1 MFEVKSIDET
11 FHIIDQAFSNYYL
24 EDEFLDIRQAVGRIA
39 SSDIFSKEDIPGF
52 DRSTVDGYAVVSSDT
67 FGCSGTYPAQL
78 ELSPEILMGDEAVRF
93 ISTGKAAY
101 VPTGG
106 RIPEGSD
113 SVVMIEYCED
123 PGDGYIYIEKPSAPG
138 SNIIFKGDDIR
149 KDAQAVKAGTV
160 LRPQEAGVLAAIGIT
175 GVNVKRKLRLGIIST
190 GDELVEAG
198 KIPGAAQ
205 IRDVNSYSIYAEA
218 TNYGI
223 GARFF
228 GIVRDNFKELLET
241 TKIALQECDIIA
253 ISGGSSVGN
262 RDETPEVITALGEPG
277 VLIHGISIKPGKP
290 TIIGKAGKKPVI
302 GLPGHPVSA
311 MIVFKII
318 VRYLIDTMNGI
329 KRKYNP
335 SLNAYMSENYSSNN
349 GRTEYLPV
357 SLVNTDKGFL
367 AQPVPG
373 KSGLIATLSRADG
386 YVEIKRGCEGLLKG
400 QNVDVMII

>member
-11 FHIIDQAFSNYYL
+11 LHIIDEAFSNYCL
-24 EDEFLDIRQAVGRIA
+24 EDEFLDIRLTVGRIA
-39 SSDIFSKEDIPGF
+39 SCDILSKEDVPGF

-67 FGCSGTYPAQL
+67 FGCSGSCPAQL
-78 ELSPEILMGDEAVRF
+78 ELSTEILMGDNAVRF
-93 ISTGKAAY
+93 ITVGKTAY

-106 RIPEGSD
+106 RIPEGAD

-149 KDAQAVKAGTV
+149 KNTTAIKSGTV
-160 LRPQEAGVLAAIGIT
+160 LRPQDVGVLAAIGIT
-175 GVNVKRKLRLGIIST
+175 GINVKRKLRLGIIST

-198 KIPGAAQ
+198 KVPGAAQ
-205 IRDVNSYSIYAEA
+205 VRDVNSYSIYAEA
-218 TNYGI
+218 TNYSI
-223 GARFF
+223 DARFF
-228 GIVRDNFKELLET
+228 GIIRDNIEEILET
-241 TKIALQECDIIA
+241 TKIALQECDIMV

-262 RDETPEVITALGEPG
+262 KDETAEVITALGEPG

-290 TIIGKAGKKPVI
+290 TIIGKVGQKAVI

-329 KRKYNP
+329 KRRYSP
-335 SLNAYMSENYSSNN
+335 SLNAQMSENYSSNN
-349 GRTEYLPV
+349 GKTEYLPV
-357 SLVNTDKGFL
+357 SLVNTDEGFL
-367 AQPVPG
+367 AQPIHG
-373 KSGLIATLSRADG
+373 KSGLITTLSRADG
-386 YVEIKRGCEGLLKG
+386 YVEINRGCEGLLKG
-400 QNVDVMII
+400 KNVDVMII